1 MCDFVESQGVGAE
14 DVFSSEYHANGGVAD
29 APPASPLSDVSAIA
43 AALPAADDTSKRL
56 ESVPAPIY
64 TEQSESI
71 LMQALLVGNFEVAV
85 NSCLHYNQF
94 ADALLLASCGG
105 PELWEKTQRA
115 FFAQQ
120 TRPVM
125 RVVSAIIKNELFSLV
140 EQSDLKEWRETL
152 AILST
157 YAKSEEFPSL
167 CDKLAARLEDA
178 GDLHSATLCFMCAVN
193 VEKTVNAWVKE
204 SELEGRAFGNT
215 FSLQRLVEKV
225 SIFSQAVDQPDQSM
239 GEAVAVRFAEYASLV
254 RCVVSVGSDLSR
266 WQCLTL
272 LTLLVNYRWLP
283 RAASTLRQSTHA
295 SPT

>member
-1 MCDFVESQGVGAE
+1 MCDFVETQSVGAE
-14 DVFSSEYHANGGVAD
+14 DVFSSEYHANGDIAD
-29 APPASPLSDVSAIA
+29 ASSASPLSDVSAVA

-115 FFAQQ
+115 FFAHQ

-167 CDKLAARLEDA
+167 CDKLATRLEDA

-204 SELEGRAFGNT
+204 SEFEARAFGNT
-215 FSLQRLVEKV
+215 FALQRLVEKV

-254 RCVVSVGSDLSR
+254 CLVDCFWTLVGK
-266 WQCLTL
+266 
-272 LTLLVNYRWLP
+272 VEI
-283 RAASTLRQSTHA
+283 
-295 SPT
+295 

>member
-1 MCDFVESQGVGAE
+1 MSVELTVCLHVKGIGAE
-14 DVFSSEYHANGGVAD
+14 DMFSSEYNANGAAD
-29 APPASPLSDVSAIA
+29 AQAPPASPLLDVSSIA
-43 AALPAADDTSKRL
+43 AALPAADDKSKRI
-56 ESVPAPIY
+56 EGVQAPIY
-64 TEQSESI
+64 TEQSESM

-85 NSCLHYNQF
+85 NMCLHYNQF

-125 RVVSAIIKNELFSLV
+125 RVVSAIIKSELFSLV
-140 EQSDLKEWRETL
+140 EQSDLKEWSETL

-167 CDKLAARLEDA
+167 CDKLATRLEEA

-204 SELEGRAFGNT
+204 SAFESRVFGHT
-215 FSLQRLVEKV
+215 LALQRLVEKV
-225 SIFSQAVDQPDQSM
+225 SIFSQAIEQPDQSM
-239 GEAVAVRFAEYASLV
+239 GDAVAERFAEYASLV
-254 RCVVSVGSDLSR
+254 RSRDGCGSVSLCMWSDASHMTMVG
-266 WQCLTL
+266 L
-272 LTLLVNYRWLP
+272 LLWT
-283 RAASTLRQSTHA
+283 
-295 SPT
+295 